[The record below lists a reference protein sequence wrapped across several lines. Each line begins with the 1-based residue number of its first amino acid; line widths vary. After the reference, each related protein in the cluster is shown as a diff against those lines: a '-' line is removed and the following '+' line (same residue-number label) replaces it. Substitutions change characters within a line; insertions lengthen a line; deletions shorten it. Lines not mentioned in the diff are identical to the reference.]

1 MRREDYIKQL
11 HLEPHQEGGWFRQ
24 IYTSED
30 QFYAEDSQAQRYY
43 YTSIYFL
50 LDDTSCSHFHRLN
63 HDELWYYHDG
73 AAITIHCISPEGKYS
88 AVKLGKDVTKGEV
101 MQFKVP
107 KNTIFASEVTKSNSY
122 CLVSCVVSPGF
133 DYHDFEMMKRLELL
147 KQYPD
152 YAEVISRL
160 AID

>member
-1 MRREDYIKQL
+1 MQRNDYIKSL
-11 HLEPHQEGGWFRQ
+11 KLEPHQEGGWFRQ
-24 IYTSED
+24 VYTSDKE
-30 QFYAEDSQAQRYY
+30 FYDEDSNGNRFY

-63 HDELWYYHDG
+63 HDEMWYYHDG
-73 AAITIHCISPEGKYS
+73 EAITIHCISPEGNYT
-88 AVKLGKDVTKGEV
+88 AVKLGKNVSAGEY

-107 KNTIFASEVTKSNSY
+107 KHTIFASEVTKPNSF

-133 DYHDFEMMKRLELL
+133 DYHDFEMLKKSDLL
-147 KQYPD
+147 KQCPGYQD
-152 YAEVISRL
+152 VINRL

>member
-1 MRREDYIKQL
+1 MNRDDYIKSL
-11 HLEPHQEGGWFRQ
+11 NLEPHQEGGWFRQ

-30 QFYAEDSQAQRYY
+30 QFYAEDSQATRYY

-73 AAITIHCISPEGKYS
+73 QAITIHCISPEGEYT
-88 AVKLGKDVTKGEV
+88 AVKLGKKVENGEV

-107 KNTIFASEVTKSNSY
+107 KNTIFASEVTQPNSF
-122 CLVSCVVSPGF
+122 CLVSCVVAPGF
-133 DYHDFEMMKRLELL
+133 DYHDFEMPKKADLL
-147 KQYPD
+147 KQYPQ
-152 YAEVISRL
+152 YAEVINRL
-160 AID
+160 ANE

>member
-1 MRREDYIKQL
+1 
-11 HLEPHQEGGWFRQ
+11 
-24 IYTSED
+24 
-30 QFYAEDSQAQRYY
+30 
-43 YTSIYFL
+43 
-50 LDDTSCSHFHRLN
+50 
-63 HDELWYYHDG
+63 
-73 AAITIHCISPEGKYS
+73 
-88 AVKLGKDVTKGEV
+88 

-107 KNTIFASEVTKSNSY
+107 KNTIFASEVTKSDSF

-133 DYHDFEMMKRLELL
+133 DYHDFEMMNKIQLL

>member
-1 MRREDYIKQL
+1 MKREDYIEKL

-24 IYTSED
+24 IYTSDE
-30 QFYAEDSQAQRYY
+30 QFYAEDSQGQRYY

-73 AAITIHCISPEGKYS
+73 EPITIYCISPEGKYS

-107 KNTIFASEVTKSNSY
+107 KNTIFASEVTKSDSF

-133 DYHDFEMMKRLELL
+133 DYHDFEMMNKIQLL